1 MKEKILLFLF
11 EHGFYIKFNIVGE
24 ISISELYLIFT
35 FPFWI
40 RKIKWGECKELKTIT
55 TMYVVLFLAQLTS
68 EFFVSNGLA
77 SSMKAIALT
86 VASYL
91 HFIFLFLLLSK
102 DLSLLVVLI
111 IFQILAAI
119 VLGSSFEGVSP
130 DEVLAGEEA
139 VYLKFYLA
147 PLILNILILISLL
160 YPRKTVAQL
169 FVFVGLSI
177 VVLGAR
183 SMGGIIAVCGIIA
196 YLMEHKFLVR
206 NKSLLVASSVIVLVV
221 GYFFYVTYVNKVLAG
236 EITSGNSK
244 QIFRCN
250 NPYNPIELLM
260 AGRSEAWVGWQ
271 AFMDKPLFGH
281 GAWAL
286 DETGK
291 YTIMAY
297 ELHDEEF
304 KGFKPGVRY
313 LIPGHS
319 VVITAGL
326 WNGAIA
332 FIMMSAICLFFFIR
346 GVRTL
351 PKCDRRYILY
361 LSASVIQL
369 FWVALFS
376 PQSHFRLSMPLYFAS
391 IFAIYLTYSKPQIQE
406 QHTQ

>member
-11 EHGFYIKFNIVGE
+11 ELGFYIKFNIVGE

-55 TMYVVLFLAQLTS
+55 TMYVVLFLAQVVS
-68 EFFVSNGLA
+68 EFFVSNGLS
-77 SSMKAIALT
+77 SSMKGIAIT
-86 VASYL
+86 VVSYL
-91 HFIFLFLLLSK
+91 HFMFLFRMLREK
-102 DLSLLVVLI
+102 LSLLVVMVLSQ
-111 IFQILAAI
+111 IFAA
-119 VLGSSFEGVSP
+119 VVFGTWVEDASS
-130 DEVLAGEEA
+130 DEILAGEA
-139 VYLKFYLA
+139 ATYLKFYIA
-147 PLILNILILISLL
+147 PLVLNILTLISLL
-160 YPRKTVAQL
+160 YPRRAVSQM

-196 YLMEHKFLVR
+196 YLMERNFFVR

-244 QIFRCN
+244 QLFRCS

-260 AGRSEAWVGWQ
+260 AGRSEVWVGWQ

-297 ELHDEEF
+297 ELHDEVF

-332 FIMMSAICLFFFIR
+332 FITMSAICLFFFIR

-391 IFAIYLTYSKPQIQE
+391 VFAIYLTYSKPQIQE

>member
-11 EHGFYIKFNIVGE
+11 ELGFYIKFSIVGE

-55 TMYVVLFLAQLTS
+55 TMYVVLFLAQVVS
-68 EFFVSNGLA
+68 EFFVSNGLS
-77 SSMKAIALT
+77 SSMKGIAIT
-86 VASYL
+86 VVSYL
-91 HFIFLFLLLSK
+91 HFMFLFRMLREK
-102 DLSLLVVLI
+102 LSLLLAIALSQIFAAVV
-111 IFQILAAI
+111 FGTWVEDA
-119 VLGSSFEGVSP
+119 SS
-130 DEVLAGEEA
+130 DEILAGEA
-139 VYLKFYLA
+139 AAYLKFYIA
-147 PLILNILILISLL
+147 PLVLNILTLISLL
-160 YPRKTVAQL
+160 YPRRVVSQM

-196 YLMEHKFLVR
+196 YLMERNFFVR

-244 QIFRCN
+244 QLFRCS

-291 YTIMAY
+291 YTIMVY

-304 KGFKPGVRY
+304 KGFRPGVRY

-332 FIMMSAICLFFFIR
+332 FITMSAICLFFFIR

-391 IFAIYLTYSKPQIQE
+391 VFAIYLTYSKPQIQE

>member
-11 EHGFYIKFNIVGE
+11 ELGFYIKFNIVGE
-24 ISISELYLIFT
+24 ISISELYLIF
-35 FPFWI
+35 FLPFWL
-40 RKIKWGECKELKTIT
+40 RKINWAECKELKTIT
-55 TMYVVLFLAQLTS
+55 TMYVVLFLAQVVS
-68 EFFVSNGLA
+68 EFFVSNGLS
-77 SSMKAIALT
+77 SSMKGIALT

-91 HFIFLFLLLSK
+91 HFMFLFLLLSK

-111 IFQILAAI
+111 ISQILAAI
-119 VLGSSFEGVSP
+119 VFGSSFEGVSP

-147 PLILNILILISLL
+147 PLVLNILILISLL

-244 QIFRCN
+244 QLFRCN

-260 AGRSEAWVGWQ
+260 TGRSEEIGRA
-271 AFMDKPLFGH
+271 
-281 GAWAL
+281 
-286 DETGK
+286 
-291 YTIMAY
+291 
-297 ELHDEEF
+297 
-304 KGFKPGVRY
+304 
-313 LIPGHS
+313 
-319 VVITAGL
+319 
-326 WNGAIA
+326 
-332 FIMMSAICLFFFIR
+332 
-346 GVRTL
+346 
-351 PKCDRRYILY
+351 
-361 LSASVIQL
+361 
-369 FWVALFS
+369 
-376 PQSHFRLSMPLYFAS
+376 
-391 IFAIYLTYSKPQIQE
+391 
-406 QHTQ
+406 

>member
-11 EHGFYIKFNIVGE
+11 ELGFYIKFNIVGE

-55 TMYVVLFLAQLTS
+55 TMYVVLFLAQVVS
-68 EFFVSNGLA
+68 EFFVGNGLS
-77 SSMKAIALT
+77 SSMKGIAIT
-86 VASYL
+86 VVSYL
-91 HFIFLFLLLSK
+91 HFMFLFRMLREKLSLLLS
-102 DLSLLVVLI
+102 
-111 IFQILAAI
+111 I
-119 VLGSSFEGVSP
+119 VLSQIFAAVVFGTWVEDASS
-130 DEVLAGEEA
+130 DEILAGEA
-139 VYLKFYLA
+139 ATYLKFYIA
-147 PLILNILILISLL
+147 PLVLNILTLISLL
-160 YPRKTVAQL
+160 YPRRVVSQL

-196 YLMEHKFLVR
+196 YLMERNFLVR

-260 AGRSEAWVGWQ
+260 TGRAEVWVGWQ

-281 GAWAL
+281 GAWPL

-291 YTIMAY
+291 YTIMLCDIQN
-297 ELHDEEF
+297 EDF

-319 VVITAGL
+319 VLIAAGL
-326 WNGAIA
+326 CNGFLA
-332 FIMMSAICLFFFIR
+332 FIMMFAICLFFFIR

-376 PQSHFRLSMPLYFAS
+376 PSSHFRLSMPLFFAS
-391 IFAIYLTYSKPQIQE
+391 IFAIYVTYSKPQIQE